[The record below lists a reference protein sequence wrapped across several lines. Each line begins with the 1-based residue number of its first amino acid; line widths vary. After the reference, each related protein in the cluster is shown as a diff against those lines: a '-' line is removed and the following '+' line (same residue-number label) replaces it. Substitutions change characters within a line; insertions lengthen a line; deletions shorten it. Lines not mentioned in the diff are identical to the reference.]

1 MKDGTPNPKKRER
14 LANDVAI
21 YLKKVGR
28 KAQKGQEPNDRVYD
42 RELERKLQQL
52 RPEDFDALI
61 RAGDD
66 CEGDPE

>member
-1 MKDGTPNPKKRER
+1 MKDRTPNQKKRER

-52 RPEDFDALI
+52 RPEDLDTLT
-61 RAGDD
+61 RTGDD
-66 CEGDPE
+66 CDDDPE